1 MTAERYPADAYDPF
15 ADLSK
20 LRLDQNFADTV
31 GVKKLLRTVP
41 VKKPGA
47 QDFVRVHPELRLVSA
62 PLVELKE
69 DREIYLVLPEFAAE
83 LPGEFYTA
91 TLHLAINRQGAAFLW
106 PIRGPGPDGRYYE
119 WWRSAAEAAE
129 LAETR
134 WIRLKANMALG
145 AYEIFVA
152 VNQTIPEPVWP
163 TESFEEIVKIAFRD
177 KLIDRPDHPV
187 IKRLRGET

>member
-1 MTAERYPADAYDPF
+1 MTAEKKPADDPF

-41 VKKPGA
+41 IKKPGP

-62 PLVELKE
+62 ALVELKE
-69 DREIYLVLPEFAAE
+69 DREIYLVLPELAPE

-91 TLHLAINRQGAAFLW
+91 TLHLAMTRQGVVFLW
-106 PIRGPGPDGRYYE
+106 PTRGPGPDGRYLE
-119 WWRSAAEAAE
+119 WWRSATEAAE
-129 LAETR
+129 LAKSHF
-134 WIRLKANMALG
+134 IRLKANMALG

-152 VNQTIPEPVWP
+152 ANQNIPEPVWP
-163 TESFEEIVKIAFRD
+163 TESFEEIVK
-177 KLIDRPDHPV
+177 DRVPRQVDRSP
-187 IKRLRGET
+187 RSSGD